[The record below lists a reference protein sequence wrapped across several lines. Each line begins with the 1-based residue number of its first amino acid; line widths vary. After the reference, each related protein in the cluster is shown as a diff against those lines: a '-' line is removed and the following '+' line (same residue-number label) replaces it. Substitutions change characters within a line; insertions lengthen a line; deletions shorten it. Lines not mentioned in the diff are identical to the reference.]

1 LGLVE
6 HEGNRLKHFINIVF
20 LAVSLYSA
28 STTEYR
34 LAEISFFDRFLI
46 NALAP
51 IQKGLSSTKDYI
63 SSGIEHY
70 LLNVTASR
78 ENIKLK
84 RDYSELESELF
95 KIREIEKENRRLK
108 ALLEFNSEIP
118 LKKVLAEVVAWD
130 ASSEF
135 KVIRINK
142 GSKSGLRLQSTVI
155 TTQGLVGYVYRLTD
169 NFADVLTILDR
180 NNKVDAVLE
189 RIRAHG
195 IVEGYSQDKCIMK
208 YVGRK
213 DPVVLEDILITSGL
227 GNVYPKGIKIG
238 TVSRIERESFGIT
251 QYIEVKPSV
260 DFSRLEE
267 VVVLLSL
274 DDKTLDQEWNVL
286 NKTK

>member
-1 LGLVE
+1 MRSIE
-6 HEGNRLKHFINIVF
+6 HEGRRLKQVINIVF
-20 LAVSLYSA
+20 LAISLYSV

-34 LAEISFFDRFLI
+34 LTEISFFDRFLI
-46 NALAP
+46 NSLAP
-51 IQKGLSSTKDYI
+51 IQRGATGVRDYI
-63 SSGIEHY
+63 SDIVQHY
-70 LLNVTASR
+70 LLNVSASR
-78 ENIKLK
+78 DNAQLK
-84 RDYSELESELF
+84 KDFGELESELF
-95 KIREIEKENRRLK
+95 KFKEVEKENKRLK
-108 ALLEFNSEIP
+108 ELLEFNSEIT

-142 GSKSGLRLQSTVI
+142 GLKNGLKLQSTVI
-155 TTQGLVGYVYRLTD
+155 TSSGLVGYVYRLTD

-189 RIRAHG
+189 RIRSHG

-208 YVGRK
+208 YVSRR
-213 DPVVLEDILITSGL
+213 DSVVLEDLLITSGL
-227 GNVYPKGIKIG
+227 GNVYPKGIKVG

-251 QYIEVKPSV
+251 QYIEVRPSV

-267 VVVLLSL
+267 VVVLLSP
-274 DDKTLDQEWNVL
+274 DEKTIRQEWNVL